1 MIRVREQDA
10 PGSPAPLALPGIC
23 ARFPARPV
31 TSGWPA
37 TMANREETLRR
48 LTSAPFASD
57 SAGTQKERVL
67 GLASVLGWLED
78 PAGRQLA
85 GPVAGQRSRQR
96 RPGLAGCL
104 CGLARQPPP
113 VL

>member
-1 MIRVREQDA
+1 MTRVQEQDA
-10 PGSPAPLALPGIC
+10 PGSPAPLALAGIR

-37 TMANREETLRR
+37 TTANREETLRR

-67 GLASVLGWLED
+67 GMSRRAGSPAAASTLTRGW
-78 PAGRQLA
+78 G
-85 GPVAGQRSRQR
+85 
-96 RPGLAGCL
+96 GCP
-104 CGLARQPPP
+104 QPC
-113 VL
+113 

>member
-1 MIRVREQDA
+1 MR
-10 PGSPAPLALPGIC
+10 

-31 TSGWPA
+31 TAGWPA
-37 TMANREETLRR
+37 TTASREETLGR
-48 LTSAPFASD
+48 LTRAPFASD

-67 GLASVLGWLED
+67 GLASAAGLAGR

-85 GPVAGQRSRQR
+85 GPVAGQRSRRR
-96 RPGLAGCL
+96 RPGLAGCPG
-104 CGLARQPPP
+104 GLARRPRP